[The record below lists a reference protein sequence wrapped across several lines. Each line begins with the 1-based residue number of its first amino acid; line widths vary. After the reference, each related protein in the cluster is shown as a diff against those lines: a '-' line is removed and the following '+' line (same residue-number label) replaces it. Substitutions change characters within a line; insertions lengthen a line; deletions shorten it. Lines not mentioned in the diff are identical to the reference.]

1 MDPEPELNPKARQEL
16 VNLQLTEEKLRQ
28 ELLDLRRPYLFR
40 NPQLFTA
47 FIASVGAIVG
57 ALVLI
62 SGNYYNVQR
71 ERNALLADET
81 KRMNEDSLRAKKDAD
96 ATKSAAETTRAQADK
111 AKKEADAIKEEA
123 EATKSAAEIT
133 KAEADIKVRDS
144 NHEIEH
150 ANGILAE
157 TTNRMKDAQSDLESV
172 QLAAAAEELFAK
184 GTVREFATEE
194 EALLAKRGIVDGRA
208 AAIKAWNKKHT

>member
-81 KRMNEDSLRAKKDAD
+81 KRMNEDSLR
-96 ATKSAAETTRAQADK
+96 
-111 AKKEADAIKEEA
+111 IKEEA
-123 EATKSAAEIT
+123 DATKSAAEIT

-144 NHEIEH
+144 NHELEH